1 MSSTRSSRCLM
12 SSSGEGMSGKITA
25 DEKNKRM
32 RDGARGPSQMLPA
45 RACCASGH
53 GGRLSGCLNC
63 SAIPRAWQS
72 AAEPRPP
79 FGVDAGRGAGKS
91 RRRGRHGGR
100 GWVLGYAWHKTA
112 EQFPEPGQQSRQVE
126 AAARARYRAGEGT
139 ARGSNAG
146 CDVRVRGRRPG
157 ANLVAIGLAEEQL
170 LMAER
175 SRFREREIIHKER
188 VGRATRVPA

>member
-1 MSSTRSSRCLM
+1 MAHEVRVRCYRQGRVALP
-12 SSSGEGMSGKITA
+12 GMA
-25 DEKNKRM
+25 DVFR
-32 RDGARGPSQMLPA
+32 GASIVPQFLARGNPRQS
-45 RACCASGH
+45 RV
-53 GGRLSGCLNC
+53 RLSGWTRGE
-63 SAIPRAWQS
+63 AQERAAG
-72 AAEPRPP
+72 AADTEG
-79 FGVDAGRGAGKS
+79 GVG
-91 RRRGRHGGR
+91 
-100 GWVLGYAWHKTA
+100 LGYAWHKTA

-175 SRFREREIIHKER
+175 SRFREREIIHEER
-188 VGRATRVPA
+188 VGRATRVPAGIEAARAARA